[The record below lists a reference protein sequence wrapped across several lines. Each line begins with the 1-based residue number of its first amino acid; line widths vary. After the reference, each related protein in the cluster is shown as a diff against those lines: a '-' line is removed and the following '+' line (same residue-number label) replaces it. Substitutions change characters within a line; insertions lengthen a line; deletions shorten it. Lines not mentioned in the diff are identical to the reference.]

1 MIQIHVVHS
10 AVVPSD
16 IQVGVRGSYAA
27 DTLRFY
33 FTPEWNGLTK
43 KLIFFPQRGAPV
55 FCVYED
61 GDEVVIP
68 YRVMKCAGNNTFIL
82 SGYSLTEND
91 QIAKKVITATGILY
105 VSPAPSDTLLE
116 PDIPE
121 ATVFE
126 EIVAKLGAPYVGEN
140 GDWYEWDPD
149 TRDFVDTG
157 TPARGPKGDTGRGLV
172 ILGKYASVEALE
184 EAVTDPE
191 VGDAYDVGTD
201 TLYTYIWDGAEW
213 VSHGDIRGVG
223 VESVEQI
230 SVSTESGGVNVIR
243 VTLTDG
249 TYTDFEV
256 RNGAKG
262 AKGDPGNVYYGTG
275 TPPDDAVIWINP
287 AGEDSPVEQ
296 VLQARDDA
304 QSAANAASGYATNAY
319 GYANAANASKN
330 SANDYKNKADGF
342 AQKAEQW
349 ATGGASGTPSATNN
363 AQYYATQASG
373 SASAAGVYKTGA
385 ETAARTAQQWATG
398 GSSGTPTATNNAKY
412 YSDGAATSESNAS
425 ISASAA
431 DDSAEDAE
439 AYAIGTRNG
448 ESVSSDDPAYHN
460 NAKYYADAAQAAKTA
475 AEAAADAAQNTVY
488 LTDNDDG
495 DTRYTMA
502 WGVRGGYPVLTLTP
516 IEEA

>member
-10 AVVPSD
+10 AVVPSVA
-16 IQVGVRGSYAA
+16 QAGVRGSYAA
-27 DTLRFY
+27 EAMRFD

-157 TPARGPKGDTGRGLV
+157 TPARGPQGETGRGLV
-172 ILGKYASVEALE
+172 ILGKYVSVEALE

-201 TLYTYIWDGAEW
+201 TLYTYIWDGENW

-223 VESVEQI
+223 IESVEQ
-230 SVSTESGGVNVIR
+230 VQESTVSGGVNVVR
-243 VTLTDG
+243 VTKTDG
-249 TYTDFEV
+249 TTSDFSV

-262 AKGDPGNVYYGTG
+262 ERGVPGNVHYGSDA
-275 TPPDDAVIWINP
+275 PPSDAVIWIDPSGLALP
-287 AGEDSPVEQ
+287 AAPTTDG
-296 VLQARDDA
+296 
-304 QSAANAASGYATNAY
+304 T
-319 GYANAANASKN
+319 
-330 SANDYKNKADGF
+330 YKLSVTV
-342 AQKAEQW
+342 
-349 ATGGASGTPSATNN
+349 TGG
-363 AQYYATQASG
+363 Q
-373 SASAAGVYKTGA
+373 
-385 ETAARTAQQWATG
+385 
-398 GSSGTPTATNNAKY
+398 PTFAWV
-412 YSDGAATSESNAS
+412 
-425 ISASAA
+425 I
-431 DDSAEDAE
+431 
-439 AYAIGTRNG
+439 
-448 ESVSSDDPAYHN
+448 
-460 NAKYYADAAQAAKTA
+460 
-475 AEAAADAAQNTVY
+475 
-488 LTDNDDG
+488 
-495 DTRYTMA
+495 DT
-502 WGVRGGYPVLTLTP
+502 
-516 IEEA
+516 